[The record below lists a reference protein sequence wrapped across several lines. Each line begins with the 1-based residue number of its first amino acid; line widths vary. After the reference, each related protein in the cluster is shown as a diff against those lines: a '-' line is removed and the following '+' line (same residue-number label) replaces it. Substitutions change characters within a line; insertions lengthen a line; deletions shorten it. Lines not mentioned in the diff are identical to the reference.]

1 MKYYEINSDLLLK
14 KNMPSEEFKENVQ
27 NTFKESLLILVYEFM
42 GTALMTILFIN
53 TSKCPAYS
61 PEAI

>member
-1 MKYYEINSDLLLK
+1 
-14 KNMPSEEFKENVQ
+14 MPSEEFKENVQ